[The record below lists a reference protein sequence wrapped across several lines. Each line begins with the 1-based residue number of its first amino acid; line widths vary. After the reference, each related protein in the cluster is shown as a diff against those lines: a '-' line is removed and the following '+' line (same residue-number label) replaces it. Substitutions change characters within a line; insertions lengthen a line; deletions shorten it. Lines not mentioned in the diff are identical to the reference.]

1 MERFRIPMDEYR
13 HEGMHAFR
21 RRSKA
26 QLRDVLPEETGTV
39 IAVLIG
45 LAAVGLVLLLGSGL
59 MGRIVYGLTPSAG
72 AETYYVTA
80 DELNARFQPSR
91 RAKVEALLKQGE
103 AVEVL
108 YIEGRWAACQ
118 IGADVLYC
126 SVDYLT
132 ADEPTDGSSTAATIQ
147 SNGRVA
153 LRDAPSPDAQRVG
166 WLHNG
171 DKVAVSGVVDGWC
184 RVTGGYVMEQFV
196 MTAKEEDDQ

>member
-80 DELNARFQPSR
+80 DELNAIKAKQTPGDTVSVKIDRNGKEMTLDLVIPQPT
-91 RAKVEALLKQGE
+91 
-103 AVEVL
+103 EV
-108 YIEGRWAACQ
+108 
-118 IGADVLYC
+118 D
-126 SVDYLT
+126 T
-132 ADEPTDGSSTAATIQ
+132 TTSS
-147 SNGRVA
+147 
-153 LRDAPSPDAQRVG
+153 
-166 WLHNG
+166 
-171 DKVAVSGVVDGWC
+171 K
-184 RVTGGYVMEQFV
+184 
-196 MTAKEEDDQ
+196 